1 MTQFYLAYG
10 ANLNRAEMAFRCPQ
24 AVPVGSVELEDWQL
38 EFCSHATVQQHAHG
52 RLQAGI
58 WAISDACETNL
69 DRFEGWPVYY
79 RKQVI
84 TVRGEPTMMYIM
96 NHPLPQTPTAGYL
109 KCLAQGYADWGLD
122 LDLLWQAYE
131 RAEQQ
136 EYAMYDDYPRAP
148 AQDWVDTAPDDVK
161 YSYYG
166 A

>member
-10 ANLNRAEMAFRCPQ
+10 ANLNRAEMAFRCPA
-24 AVPVGSVELEDWQL
+24 AVPVEAVELEGWQL
-38 EFCSHATVQQHAHG
+38 EFCGHATVQQNEHG
-52 RLQAGI
+52 RLQAGV
-58 WAISDACETNL
+58 WAISDECEANL

-84 TVRGEPTMMYIM
+84 TVRDEPTMMYIM
-96 NHPLPQTPTAGYL
+96 NNAVPQTPTAGYL
-109 KCLAQGYADWGLD
+109 KCLAQGYTDWGLD

-136 EYAMYDDYPRAP
+136 EYAIYDDDSRAHDR
-148 AQDWVDTAPDDVK
+148 DWTDREPDREHA
-161 YSYYG
+161 YYG

>member
-1 MTQFYLAYG
+1 MTRFYLAYG

-24 AVPVGSVELEDWQL
+24 AVPVESVELEGWQL

-52 RLQAGI
+52 RLQAGV
-58 WAISDACETNL
+58 WAISDACESNL

-84 TVRGEPTMMYIM
+84 TVRDEPTMMYIM

-109 KCLAQGYADWGLD
+109 KCLAQGYEDWGLD

-136 EYAMYDDYPRAP
+136 EYAMYDDDPQAH
-148 AQDWVDTAPDDVK
+148 AADFLDTAPDDAK

>member
-10 ANLNRAEMAFRCPQ
+10 ANLNRSEMAFRCPQ
-24 AVPVGSVELEDWQL
+24 AVPVEAVELEGWQL
-38 EFCSHATVQQHAHG
+38 EFCGHATVRQHAHG
-52 RLQAGI
+52 RLQAGV
-58 WAISDACETNL
+58 WAISDECEANL

-79 RKQVI
+79 RKHVI

-96 NHPLPQTPTAGYL
+96 NNVVPQTPTAGYL

-131 RAEQQ
+131 RAEDH
-136 EYAMYDDYPRAP
+136 EYAIYDDDPRADYR
-148 AQDWVDTAPDDVK
+148 DWTDSEPDREHA
-161 YSYYG
+161 YYG